1 MPKPS
6 LKDSPA
12 LLRAKHLKE
21 IVDQLHPE
29 TPILIA
35 LGHGMPNVRLNG
47 STIIDHCY
55 AGVALQGD
63 ETIQTLTLMNCVSK
77 AGDPANIYPDKPVYN
92 TISVTPG
99 AGDVLDQATHGLE
112 TQSLKALGES

>member
-21 IVDQLHPE
+21 IIDQLHPE

-55 AGVALQGD
+55 AGVAVQGD
-63 ETIQTLTLMNCVSK
+63 DTVQTLTLMNCVQK
-77 AGDPANIYPDKPVYN
+77 GEDPQLVYPHKPVFSA
-92 TISVTPG
+92 ISVTPD
-99 AGDVLDQATHGLE
+99 AANVLDEVVEGLE
-112 TQSLKALGES
+112 TQTLKGLGES